1 MIDVSRFHNE
11 SRGVRVRGM
20 GGIKR
25 SSLVEVVMNEKHMK
39 L

>member
-11 SRGVRVRGM
+11 SRGVRRVRDSSSM

-25 SSLVEVVMNEKHMK
+25 SSLEVVIE
-39 L
+39 